1 MLEVKNL
8 YVTVED
14 KEILKGVDLK
24 VDLGNLVVVMGP
36 NAGGKSTLAYSVM
49 GREGYEVT
57 EGDILFNGESIL
69 ELDTDE
75 RARLGLFLA
84 VQEPPPL
91 PGVKGSLLVPA
102 VIKRRRNLPM
112 DNKLMDIK
120 ILREVRPKLDSVG
133 LDSSYMGREVNVGF
147 SGGEKKRFEL
157 FQALAYDPKVVILDE
172 PDSGLDVDG
181 VKLVARLLDEMRKN
195 GKGVLLITHNPRL
208 LHFVEPDEVNVLID
222 GKIVRRG
229 GMEVAEFVEK
239 YGYEKVVSGVSKK

>member
-8 YVTVED
+8 HVTVED

-24 VDLGNLVVVMGP
+24 VELGKLVVVMGP
-36 NAGGKSTLAYSVM
+36 NAGGKSTLAYTIM

-69 ELDTDE
+69 ELETDE
-75 RARLGLFLA
+75 RSRLGIFLS

-91 PGVKGSLLVPA
+91 PGVKGSLLIPA
-102 VIKRRRNLPM
+102 VIKRRRGLPM

-120 ILREVRPKLDSVG
+120 ILREVKPKLESVG

-157 FQALAYDPKVVILDE
+157 FQALAYDPKIIILDE

-181 VKLVARLLDEMRKN
+181 VKLVAKIIDDMRKN

-208 LHFVEPDEVNVLID
+208 LHFIVPDEVNVLID
-222 GKIVRRG
+222 GRIVMRG
-229 GMEVAEFVEK
+229 GLEVAEFVEK
-239 YGYEKVVSGVSKK
+239 YGYEKVVSG

>member
-8 YVTVED
+8 HVTVED

-24 VDLGNLVVVMGP
+24 VDLGKLVVVMGP
-36 NAGGKSTLAYSVM
+36 NAGGKSTLAYTIM

-57 EGDILFNGESIL
+57 DGDIIFNGESIL

-91 PGVKGSLLVPA
+91 PGVKGSLLIPA

-181 VKLVARLLDEMRKN
+181 VKLVARLLDEMRN
-195 GKGVLLITHNPRL
+195 SGKGVLLITHNPRL

-222 GKIVRRG
+222 GKIVKRG

-239 YGYEKVVSGVSKK
+239 YGYEKVVSG

>member
-8 YVTVED
+8 HVTVED

-24 VDLGNLVVVMGP
+24 VDLGKLVVVMGP
-36 NAGGKSTLAYSVM
+36 NAGGKSTLAYTIM

-57 EGDILFNGESIL
+57 EGDIIFNGESIL

-91 PGVKGSLLVPA
+91 PGVKGSLLIPA

-181 VKLVARLLDEMRKN
+181 VKLVARLLDEMRN
-195 GKGVLLITHNPRL
+195 SGKGVLLITHNPRL

-222 GKIVRRG
+222 GKIVKRG

-239 YGYEKVVSGVSKK
+239 YGYEKVVSG

>member
-8 YVTVED
+8 HVNVED

-24 VDLGNLVVVMGP
+24 VDLGKLVVVMGP
-36 NAGGKSTLAYSVM
+36 NAGGKSTLAYAIM

-57 EGDILFNGESIL
+57 DGDILFNGESIL

-91 PGVKGSLLVPA
+91 PGVKGSLLIPA

-157 FQALAYDPKVVILDE
+157 FQALAYDPKIVILDE

-181 VKLVARLLDEMRKN
+181 VKLVAKLLDEMRSN

-222 GKIVRRG
+222 GRIVKRG

-239 YGYEKVVSGVSKK
+239 HGYEKVLSG

>member
-8 YVTVED
+8 HVTVED

-239 YGYEKVVSGVSKK
+239 YGYEKVVSG

>member
-8 YVTVED
+8 HVTVEE

-24 VDLGNLVVVMGP
+24 VELGKLVVVMGP
-36 NAGGKSTLAYSVM
+36 NAGGKSTLAYAIM

-57 EGDILFNGESIL
+57 DGDILFNGESIL
-69 ELDTDE
+69 ELEPDE
-75 RARLGLFLA
+75 RARLGIFLA

-102 VIKRRRNLPM
+102 VIKRRRGLPM
-112 DNKLMDIK
+112 DNKMIDIK
-120 ILREVRPKLDSVG
+120 ILREVRPKLQNVG

-181 VKLVARLLDEMRKN
+181 VKLVARILDEMRGN

-208 LHFVEPDEVNVLID
+208 LHFIEPNEVNVLID
-222 GKIVRRG
+222 GKIVMRG
-229 GMEVAEFVEK
+229 GLEVAEQVEK
-239 YGYEKVVSGVSKK
+239 YGYEKVVSG